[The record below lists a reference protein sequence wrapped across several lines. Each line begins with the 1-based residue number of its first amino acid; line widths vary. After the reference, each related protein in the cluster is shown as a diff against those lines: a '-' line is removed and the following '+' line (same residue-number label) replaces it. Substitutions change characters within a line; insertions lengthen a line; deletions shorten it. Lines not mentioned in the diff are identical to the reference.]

1 MRFTNSLKFRLTL
14 IFLAVTLVPLL
25 ALASFQQA
33 RYVSEITENTMSREM
48 EIATTNAGIIDSWI
62 KSKLMQLVRLY
73 EYHPEF
79 NDQQLNEIIDILK
92 IIRQS
97 DQEVETS
104 LAADRFGNCIADNYS
119 KRPSMAE
126 QEHFMR
132 AKETKKPVVSDIM
145 DSERTGSRIIS
156 IAVPLL
162 DKEGNFLGVIQSD
175 AVVKSLENTIGAVKI
190 ADTGFAFL
198 MSGNGNIIFH
208 KEWQRTGK
216 NYRQFAADDTEIKA
230 FDEEVLVNDSGYINY
245 MTQNHEGKKVEMV
258 GAYATVPST
267 GWKVIVT
274 APADEVY
281 KHVNMAK
288 LVSYVSIALVAVAA
302 ALISVFLANRIS
314 KPVIITANHLNAL
327 AEADFT
333 RDLPEIRTRRNDEI
347 GSLMKSVNIMSKSI
361 RNLINDVVKESAN
374 VENNILV
381 SAENLAEL
389 SERIGEVSV
398 TTQQMSAVTQ
408 ETAASAEEMSAAS
421 QEIENAVRTIAE
433 KARNGADV
441 ADRISKRAR
450 ELKENA
456 MISQNTADKIR
467 TDIDAEMKKALEKSR
482 EVNKINILT
491 GSILQITE
499 KTNLLSLNAAIE
511 AARAGESGKGFAVVA
526 SEIRKLAEDSKDAAS
541 KIQSVTIEVIKS
553 VEELASGSE
562 KVLDFIGT
570 QVISDY
576 KTMVNIGEQYYN
588 DAASFNTLVADF
600 STTCNKLIIAIQNMV
615 KAINE
620 VNISNSE
627 QATGT
632 HEISRKALDVAEKA
646 AKVLELI
653 NATKQ
658 SSESL
663 AKSVSRFKI

>member
-1 MRFTNSLKFRLTL
+1 MCIR
-14 IFLAVTLVPLL
+14 
-25 ALASFQQA
+25 
-33 RYVSEITENTMSREM
+33 
-48 EIATTNAGIIDSWI
+48 DSH
-62 KSKLMQLVRLY
+62 SV
-73 EYHPEF
+73 
-79 NDQQLNEIIDILK
+79 
-92 IIRQS
+92 
-97 DQEVETS
+97 
-104 LAADRFGNCIADNYS
+104 
-119 KRPSMAE
+119 
-126 QEHFMR
+126 
-132 AKETKKPVVSDIM
+132 
-145 DSERTGSRIIS
+145 
-156 IAVPLL
+156 
-162 DKEGNFLGVIQSD
+162 
-175 AVVKSLENTIGAVKI
+175 
-190 ADTGFAFL
+190 
-198 MSGNGNIIFH
+198 
-208 KEWQRTGK
+208 
-216 NYRQFAADDTEIKA
+216 IKA
-230 FDEEVLVNDSGYINY
+230 FDEEVLINDSGNINY
-245 MTQNHEGKKVEMV
+245 LEEDPEGKKVEMV

>member
-1 MRFTNSLKFRLTL
+1 MRFANSLKFRLTL
-14 IFLAVTLVPLL
+14 IFLAVALVPLL

-48 EIATTNAGIIDSWI
+48 EIAATNAGIIDNWVN
-62 KSKLMQLVRLY
+62 SKLMQLVRLY
-73 EYHPEF
+73 EYHPEY
-79 NDQQLNEIIDILK
+79 NDQQLNEIMDILK

-104 LAADRFGNCIADNYS
+104 LAADRFGNCIVDNYS
-119 KRPSMAE
+119 KRPNMAQ
-126 QEHFMR
+126 QEHFIR
-132 AKETKKPVVSDIM
+132 AKETKKPVVSDVM
-145 DSERTGSRIIS
+145 DSERTGSRIIAV
-156 IAVPLL
+156 AVPLL

-175 AVVKSLENTIGAVKI
+175 AVVKSLENNIGSVKI

-208 KEWQRTGK
+208 REWQRTGK
-216 NYRQFAADDTEIKA
+216 NYRQFATDESEIKA
-230 FDEEVLVNDSGYINY
+230 FDEEVLVNDSGYIKY
-245 MTQNHEGKKVEMV
+245 FAENHEGKKVEMV

-274 APADEVY
+274 APANEVY
-281 KHVNMAK
+281 RQVNMAK
-288 LVSYVSIALVAVAA
+288 LVSAVSIALVAVATV
-302 ALISVFLANRIS
+302 LISVFLANRIS
-314 KPVIITANHLNAL
+314 KPVIIASSHLNAL

-333 RDLPEIRTRRNDEI
+333 KDLPEIRSRKNDEI
-347 GSLMKSVNIMSKSI
+347 GSLMKSVNIMSRSI
-361 RNLINDVVKESAN
+361 RNLINDVVEESSN
-374 VENNILV
+374 VENNILA
-381 SAENLAEL
+381 SAENLSEL
-389 SERIGEVSV
+389 SERIGEVTV
-398 TTQQMSAVTQ
+398 TTQQISAVTQ
-408 ETAASAEEMSAAS
+408 ETAASAEEMSAVS
-421 QEIENAVRTIAE
+421 QEIENAVMSVAE
-433 KARNGADV
+433 KARNGAEV
-441 ADRISKRAR
+441 VERISKRAR

-456 MISQNTADKIR
+456 MTSQNTADKIR
-467 TDIDAEMKKALEKSR
+467 TDINAEMKKALEKSR

-491 GSILQITE
+491 GSILDITE

-526 SEIRKLAEDSKDAAS
+526 NEIRKLAEDSRNAAGE
-541 KIQSVTIEVIKS
+541 IQSVAIEVIKS

-576 KTMVNIGEQYYN
+576 RTMVNIGEQYYN

-600 STTCNKLIIAIQNMV
+600 STTCDKLLVAIHSMV
-615 KAINE
+615 RAINE
-620 VNISNSE
+620 VTVSNSE
-627 QATGT
+627 QAKGT
-632 HEISRKALDVAEKA
+632 NEISRKALDVAEKA
-646 AKVLELI
+646 AKVLELV

-663 AKSVSRFKI
+663 ASSVSRFKI